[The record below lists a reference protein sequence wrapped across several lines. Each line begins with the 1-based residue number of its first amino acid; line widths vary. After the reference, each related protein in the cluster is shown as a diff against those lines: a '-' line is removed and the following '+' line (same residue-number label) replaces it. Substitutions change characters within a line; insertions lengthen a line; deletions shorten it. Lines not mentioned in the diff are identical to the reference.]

1 MIIAVMNNKGGV
13 GKTTTTVH
21 LGHALALRGKK
32 VLCID
37 MDAQANLLMHL
48 FRFNIVRDL
57 KTQQNGTAQNALHHA
72 SGMDVL
78 PLSFWEESEERYIK
92 TIRQYGEEYDV
103 VLLDCPPSM
112 ERRTVAA
119 VKAADAVLIPTQ
131 PEDLSVK
138 GLANLLNFCEEYN
151 KRVLGIVVT
160 FFNKKKT
167 THNTYYAYLA
177 STFPDAFLDTP
188 VVDSAVFSSASSM
201 QKTGYEWLG
210 KKSNLALEAYNSLAQ
225 TVIDSLESSST
236 KVSQVAAPTS
246 SRKGAK

>member
-1 MIIAVMNNKGGV
+1 MIIAVINNKGGV

-21 LGHALALRGKK
+21 LAHALTMQKKK
-32 VLCID
+32 VLCVD

-48 FRFNIVRDL
+48 FRYNIVRDL
-57 KTQQNGTAQNALHHA
+57 KAQQNGVLQSALHHS
-72 SGMDVL
+72 SGIDVL
-78 PLSFWEESEERYIK
+78 PISFWESSEESYGK
-92 TIRQYGEEYDV
+92 ALRQSAADYDV
-103 VLLDCPPSM
+103 VLVDCPPSM
-112 ERRTVAA
+112 ERRTTAA

-138 GLANLLNFCEEYN
+138 GLANLLNFCEEYD
-151 KRVLGIVVT
+151 KKVLGIIVT

-177 STFPDAFLDTP
+177 STFPDAFLDIP

-210 KKSNLALEAYNSLAQ
+210 KKSNPALEAYNTIARTL
-225 TVIDSLESSST
+225 IDSIEAHKKLFPQASSKT
-236 KVSQVAAPTS
+236 K
-246 SRKGAK
+246 KGAK

>member
-1 MIIAVMNNKGGV
+1 MIIAVINNKGGV

-21 LGHALALRGKK
+21 LGHALAMQGQS
-32 VLCID
+32 VLCVD

-48 FRFNIVRDL
+48 FRYNIVRDL
-57 KTQQNGTAQNALHHA
+57 KAQQNGKIQSALHHS

-78 PLSFWEESEERYIK
+78 PISFWESSEEGYTKAIQQAASAYN
-92 TIRQYGEEYDV
+92 I

-112 ERRTVAA
+112 ERRTIAA
-119 VKAADAVLIPTQ
+119 VKAADSVLIPTQ

-138 GLANLLNFCEEYN
+138 GLANLLNFCEEYS
-151 KRVLGIVVT
+151 KQVLGIVVT

-177 STFPDAFLDTP
+177 STFPDAFLDIP
-188 VVDSAVFSSASSM
+188 VVDSAIFSSASSM

-210 KKSNLALEAYNSLAQ
+210 KKLNPALEAYNTIAR
-225 TVIDSLESSST
+225 TIIDSVE
-236 KVSQVAAPTS
+236 KYKQSQVKTS
-246 SRKGAK
+246 KKRVK